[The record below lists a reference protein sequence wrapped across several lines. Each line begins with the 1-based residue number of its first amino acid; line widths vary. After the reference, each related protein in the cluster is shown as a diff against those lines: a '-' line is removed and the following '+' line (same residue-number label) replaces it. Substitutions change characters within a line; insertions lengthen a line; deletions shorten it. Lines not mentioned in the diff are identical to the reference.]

1 MEMRDLLGDNI
12 PLTGHF
18 EALNSYLPAQALP
31 VSSRPRLQEVT
42 SLLSWI
48 YCFLTYMAV
57 RTSDQATQG
66 RLDYARLIVHEALR
80 HGGRD
85 WLDYDDLFRQQAAL
99 DPSLP

>member
-1 MEMRDLLGDNI
+1 METIRVSLVTRIQEGQFVEMRDLLGDNI
-12 PLTGHF
+12 ALTGHF

-57 RTSDQATQG
+57 RTSD
-66 RLDYARLIVHEALR
+66 
-80 HGGRD
+80 
-85 WLDYDDLFRQQAAL
+85 
-99 DPSLP
+99 